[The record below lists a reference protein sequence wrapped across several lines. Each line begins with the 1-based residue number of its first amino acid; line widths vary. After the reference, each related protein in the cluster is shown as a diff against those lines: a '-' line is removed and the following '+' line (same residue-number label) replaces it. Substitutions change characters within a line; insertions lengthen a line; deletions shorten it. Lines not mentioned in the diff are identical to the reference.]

1 MQASFPLVSDTS
13 SSPLS
18 VVPSGLLS
26 GHFAADL
33 GLAFGSLPAGLQIA
47 FVIVFGLVIGSFLNV
62 VVHRVPIML
71 ERAWREDL
79 RDLHEE
85 HREHGLHGE
94 HGQHDALE
102 AADANNDPVEEDTLP
117 ARYNLWVPRSACPHC
132 GHVLSAW
139 ENVPVLSYVLLRG
152 RCSACKAPI
161 GARYP
166 LIELASAAFAVE
178 ALVSFGPTPM
188 ALAAFG
194 LCAALLAMSAIDID
208 THLLPDSMTLPLLW
222 AGLIVN
228 FDGMFASSLQDAVL
242 GAIFGYLVL
251 WAVHW
256 VFRLVRGI
264 EGMGYGDF
272 KLLAALGA
280 WLGWAAL
287 PQIVLIAAVTGAL
300 VGLAATWRGRMRFE
314 EPLPFGPF
322 LAAGGAV
329 TLFLG
334 TPLYLALG
342 G

>member
-1 MQASFPLVSDTS
+1 ML
-13 SSPLS
+13 
-18 VVPSGLLS
+18 SGLLPD
-26 GHFAADL
+26 HFAADL
-33 GLAFGSLPAGLQIA
+33 GLAFGSLPTSVQVA
-47 FVIVFGLVIGSFLNV
+47 FAIVFGLVIGSFLNV
-62 VVHRVPIML
+62 VVHRIPIML
-71 ERAWREDL
+71 ERAWREEISEATD
-79 RDLHEE
+79 EP
-85 HREHGLHGE
+85 
-94 HGQHDALE
+94 LE
-102 AADANNDPVEEDTLP
+102 DDGLP

-132 GHVLSAW
+132 AHVLSAW
-139 ENVPVLSYVLLRG
+139 ENVPVLSYLLLRG
-152 RCSACKAPI
+152 RCSACKARVSP
-161 GARYP
+161 RYP
-166 LIELASAAFAVE
+166 LVELASAACAAGALAVY
-178 ALVSFGPTPM
+178 GPTGT

-228 FDGMFASSLQDAVL
+228 FGDMFASLHDAVL

-251 WAVHW
+251 WSIHW
-256 VFRLVRGI
+256 LFRLIRGV

-287 PQIVLIAAVTGAL
+287 PQIVLIAAVTGAV

-322 LAAGGAV
+322 LAAGGAI

>member
-1 MQASFPLVSDTS
+1 MPETS
-13 SSPLS
+13 SS
-18 VVPSGLLS
+18 LLS
-26 GHFAADL
+26 SLLPGHVATGF
-33 GLAFGSLPAGLQIA
+33 GLAFGSLPAGVQFTFA
-47 FVIVFGLVIGSFLNV
+47 IVFGLVIGSFLNV

-71 ERAWREDL
+71 ERAWRE
-79 RDLHEE
+79 EIS
-85 HREHGLHGE
+85 
-94 HGQHDALE
+94 E
-102 AADANNDPVEEDTLP
+102 ATDKPVEQDGLP

-132 GHVLSAW
+132 GHALSAW
-139 ENVPVLSYVLLRG
+139 ENLPVLSYVLLRG
-152 RCSACKAPI
+152 RCSACKAHVSL
-161 GARYP
+161 RYP
-166 LIELASAAFAVE
+166 AIEIASAALAAG
-178 ALVSFGPTPM
+178 ALALFGPTGT

-228 FDGMFASSLQDAVL
+228 FNGMFASLHDAVL

-256 VFRLVRGI
+256 LFRLVRGV

-287 PQIVLIAAVTGAL
+287 LQIVLIAALTGAV
-300 VGLAATWRGRMRFE
+300 VGLAATWRGRMRFA

-329 TLFLG
+329 TLFVG
-334 TPLYLALG
+334 TPLFMVLG

>member
-1 MQASFPLVSDTS
+1 MQAISPFVSDTS
-13 SSPLS
+13 TGLLS
-18 VVPSGLLS
+18 GVLS
-26 GHFAADL
+26 GHFASGL
-33 GLAFGSLPAGLQIA
+33 GIAFRSLPGGVQFTFA
-47 FVIVFGLVIGSFLNV
+47 IVLGLVIGSFLNV

-71 ERAWREDL
+71 ERAWREEVSEATD
-79 RDLHEE
+79 EP
-85 HREHGLHGE
+85 
-94 HGQHDALE
+94 LE
-102 AADANNDPVEEDTLP
+102 DDGLP
-117 ARYNLWVPRSACPHC
+117 ARYNLWVPGSACPHC
-132 GHVLSAW
+132 GHALSAW
-139 ENVPVLSYVLLRG
+139 ENLPVLSYVLLRG
-152 RCSACKAPI
+152 RCSACKAHVSL
-161 GARYP
+161 RYP
-166 LIELASAAFAVE
+166 LVELGSAALAAGALAV
-178 ALVSFGPTPM
+178 FGPTGA

-194 LCAALLAMSAIDID
+194 LCAMLLAMSAIDVN

-222 AGLIVN
+222 AGIIVN
-228 FDGMFASSLQDAVL
+228 LDGTFASLHDAVL

-256 VFRLVRGI
+256 LFRLVRGV

-287 PQIVLIAAVTGAL
+287 PQIVLIAAVAGAV

-322 LAAGGAV
+322 LAVGGAV

-334 TPLYLALG
+334 TPLYMALG

>member
-1 MQASFPLVSDTS
+1 MQAPLPLVSETS
-13 SSPLS
+13 SSLL
-18 VVPSGLLS
+18 SGLLPD
-26 GHFAADL
+26 HFATGF

-47 FVIVFGLVIGSFLNV
+47 FAIVFGLVIGSFLNV
-62 VVHRVPIML
+62 VVHRLPIML
-71 ERAWREDL
+71 ERAWRAELSDTADPPPPED
-79 RDLHEE
+79 
-85 HREHGLHGE
+85 GL
-94 HGQHDALE
+94 
-102 AADANNDPVEEDTLP
+102 PP
-117 ARYNLWVPRSACPHC
+117 RYNLWVPRSACPHC
-132 GHVLSAW
+132 GHVLRAW
-139 ENVPVLSYVLLRG
+139 ENLPVLSYVLLRG
-152 RCSACKAPI
+152 RCSACNAHVSL
-161 GARYP
+161 RYP
-166 LIELASAAFAVE
+166 LLEIASAAFAAG
-178 ALVSFGPTPM
+178 ALALFGPTTT

-194 LCAALLAMSAIDID
+194 LCATLLAMSAIDVD

-228 FDGMFASSLQDAVL
+228 FNGMFASLHDAVL

-256 VFRLVRGI
+256 LFRLVRGI

-287 PQIVLIAAVTGAL
+287 PQIVLIAAVAGA
-300 VGLAATWRGRMRFE
+300 VIGLAATWRGRMRFE

-322 LAAGGAV
+322 LAAGGAL

>member
-1 MQASFPLVSDTS
+1 MQAPFPLVSETS
-13 SSPLS
+13 SSLL
-18 VVPSGLLS
+18 SGLLPS
-26 GHFAADL
+26 HVATDFGV
-33 GLAFGSLPAGLQIA
+33 AFGSLPAGLQMALAIA
-47 FVIVFGLVIGSFLNV
+47 FGLVIGSFLNV
-62 VVHRVPIML
+62 VVHRLPIML
-71 ERAWREDL
+71 ERAWHAEISDASDQPPPED
-79 RDLHEE
+79 
-85 HREHGLHGE
+85 G
-94 HGQHDALE
+94 
-102 AADANNDPVEEDTLP
+102 LP

-132 GHVLSAW
+132 GHVLRAW
-139 ENVPVLSYVLLRG
+139 ENLPVLSYVLLRG
-152 RCSACKAPI
+152 RCSACDAHVSL
-161 GARYP
+161 RYP
-166 LIELASAAFAVE
+166 LLEIASAAFAAG
-178 ALVSFGPTPM
+178 ALALFGPTIT

-222 AGLIVN
+222 TGLIVN
-228 FDGMFASSLQDAVL
+228 FNGMFASLHDAVL

-256 VFRLVRGI
+256 LFRLVRGV

-287 PQIVLIAAVTGAL
+287 PQIVLIAAVTGAV

-322 LAAGGAV
+322 LAAGGAL

>member
-1 MQASFPLVSDTS
+1 MQAPLSLVPETS
-13 SSPLS
+13 SSLL
-18 VVPSGLLS
+18 SGLLQ
-26 GHFAADL
+26 GRFAAGL
-33 GLAFGSLPAGLQIA
+33 GLAFGSLPASVQITFA
-47 FVIVFGLVIGSFLNV
+47 IVFGLVIGSFLNV
-62 VVHRVPIML
+62 VVHRLPIML
-71 ERAWREDL
+71 ERAWRAEIS
-79 RDLHEE
+79 
-85 HREHGLHGE
+85 
-94 HGQHDALE
+94 DAINE
-102 AADANNDPVEEDTLP
+102 PPQNDGLP

-139 ENVPVLSYVLLRG
+139 ENLPVLSYLLLRG
-152 RCSACKAPI
+152 RCSACNAHVSL
-161 GARYP
+161 RYP
-166 LIELASAAFAVE
+166 LLEIASAAFAAG
-178 ALVSFGPTPM
+178 ALALFGPTLT

-222 AGLIVN
+222 AGIIVN
-228 FDGMFASSLQDAVL
+228 FNGMFASLHDAVL

-251 WAVHW
+251 WVLYW
-256 VFRLVRGI
+256 LFRLVRGV

-287 PQIVLIAAVTGAL
+287 PQIVLIAAVTGAV

-322 LAAGGAV
+322 LAAGGAL

-334 TPLYLALG
+334 TPLYRALG